1 MKFLFDFFPLL
12 VFFISYKWAGM
23 NAELAQTWIN
33 AHMGGMISGGSVT
46 ADQSAIVIA
55 TLAGIAATVLQISYV
70 LARRRKVD
78 FVLWMSLFMFA
89 FFGGLTIYFH
99 DEDFIKWKLTVI
111 YWCFALSLIGGQL
124 LFKKNLMRKSMEH
137 VIQLPD
143 PIWRRVNLAWMA
155 FFTAMGFLNLYVAF
169 VLFKGNTSAWVS
181 FKAFGSTS
189 IMFVF
194 IVIQT
199 LYLSKHMK
207 DEEA

>member
-12 VFFISYKWAGM
+12 VFFIAYKWGGM
-23 NAELAQTWIN
+23 NADVAQAWIN

-55 TLAGIAATVLQISYV
+55 TLAGIGATVLQISYV

-78 FVLWMSLFMFA
+78 FVLWLSLFMFA

-143 PIWRRVNLAWMA
+143 PIWQRVNLAWMG

-194 IVIQT
+194 IVLQT